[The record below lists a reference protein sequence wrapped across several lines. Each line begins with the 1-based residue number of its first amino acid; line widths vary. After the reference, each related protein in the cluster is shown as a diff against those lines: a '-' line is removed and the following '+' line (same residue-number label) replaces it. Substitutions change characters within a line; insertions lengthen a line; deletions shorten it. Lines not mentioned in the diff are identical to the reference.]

1 MSNISMENKIA
12 QMLMVGFDGYEMDDN
27 HLISKAIK
35 NHNLGGVILFDL
47 EEKDYRLKN
56 IKSPGQVKKLVS
68 DLKAFSE
75 LPLLIGIDYEGGQ
88 VARLKEEYGFPK
100 TFSHKYFGDI
110 DDVTLTHKHACEM
123 ADTLSG
129 LGINLNFAPV
139 VDLEVNTENPVTA
152 KKERSFSEDPEI
164 VIAHSR
170 QFIKAHAEAGI
181 LSCLKHFPGHGSS
194 TADSHLGFVDI
205 TASWQEQELLPYKQ
219 LVKEGCV
226 DCVMTAH
233 VFNKNI
239 DPDYPATLSPI
250 FVTDIL
256 RKQIGFEGVVF
267 SDDLH
272 MGAIT
277 KNYTL
282 EDSLR
287 LAINAGVDILL
298 ISYNEKYKDDITANA
313 VDIISRLVE
322 AGEVS
327 EDRIL
332 QSYGRIINLKNRVM
346 RGN

>member
-1 MSNISMENKIA
+1 MSIISLENKIA
-12 QMLMVGFDGYEMDDN
+12 QMLIVGFDGYEINNN

-47 EEKDYRLKN
+47 EEKDCRLKN

-68 DLKAFSE
+68 DLKGLSDV
-75 LPLLIGIDYEGGQ
+75 PLLVGIDYEGGQ
-88 VARLKEEYGFPK
+88 VARLKEKYGFPK
-100 TFSHKYFGDI
+100 TFSHKYLGDI

-139 VDLEVNTENPVTA
+139 VDLGVNTENPVIA

-194 TADSHLGFVDI
+194 STDSHLGFVDI
-205 TASWQEQELLPYKQ
+205 TASWQEAELLPYKQ
-219 LVKEGCV
+219 LVKEGYV

-233 VFNKNI
+233 VYNKNI
-239 DPDYPATLSPI
+239 DPDYPATLSQI
-250 FVTDIL
+250 LISEIL

-272 MGAIT
+272 MGAIIE
-277 KNYTL
+277 NYSF
-282 EDSLR
+282 EESLR

-298 ISYNEKYKDDITANA
+298 ISYNEKYKDELTAN
-313 VDIISRLVE
+313 VIDIISGLVV
-322 AGEVS
+322 AGEVL
-327 EDRIL
+327 EDRIN
-332 QSYGRIINLKNRVM
+332 QSYGRITKLKNKLIE
-346 RGN
+346 GK